1 MIVLDK
7 RPLSMAQVK
16 EQVKDLE
23 DKKELESYL
32 KRFSKSKLGNAK
44 KIEEEIIALENPKV
58 REEDVIKIVDFLPK
72 DAEDLNKILIEVS
85 LTEDETNQII
95 DIVKKHRN

>member
-7 RPLSMAQVK
+7 KPLSMAQVK

-32 KRFSKSKLGNAK
+32 KRFSKSKLENAK

>member
-1 MIVLDK
+1 
-7 RPLSMAQVK
+7 MAEVK
-16 EQVKDLE
+16 AQIGDEE
-23 DKKELESYL
+23 EKKELQSYL
-32 KRFSKSKLGNAK
+32 KRFSKLKVEKAK
-44 KIEEEIIALENPKV
+44 EMKEEIIALENPKV

-85 LTEDETNQII
+85 LSEDETNQII